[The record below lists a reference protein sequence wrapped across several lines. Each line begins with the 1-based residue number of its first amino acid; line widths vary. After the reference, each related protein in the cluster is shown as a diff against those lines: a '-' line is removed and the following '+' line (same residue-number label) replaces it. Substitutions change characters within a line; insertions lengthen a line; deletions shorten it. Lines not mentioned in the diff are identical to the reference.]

1 MTIHELPQLQALAI
15 AERRQGRPWHDV
27 AKVLL
32 DQGVPPADMA
42 AAILPLLTDT
52 NGQALVGEPL
62 QGHAL
67 AVLWAAVL
75 LPEPDADIAAVR
87 TVFEAHGI
95 DLHDAVNHLMDH
107 SGNQAANRRE
117 AAKRLG
123 LV

>member
-32 DQGVPPADMA
+32 KQGVPPADMA

-52 NGQALVGEPL
+52 NGQALVGETL

-75 LPEPDADIAAVR
+75 LPEPVADFAAVR
-87 TVFEAHGI
+87 AVFEAHGI
-95 DLHDAVNHLMDH
+95 DLQDAVRHLMDN
-107 SGNQAANRRE
+107 SGYMGANRQE
-117 AAKRLG
+117 AVRRLG
-123 LV
+123 LL